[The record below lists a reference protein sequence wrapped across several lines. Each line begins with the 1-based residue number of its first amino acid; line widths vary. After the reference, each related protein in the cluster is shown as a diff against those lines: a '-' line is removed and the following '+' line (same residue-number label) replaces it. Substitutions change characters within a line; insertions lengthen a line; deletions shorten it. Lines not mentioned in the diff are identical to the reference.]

1 MDRQYPIGKFS
12 SQSTY
17 TSQET
22 HGHRASILELPNAL
36 ESLTKSFTSTEWDT
50 PYRENGWTARQV
62 VHHLADSHMHAYI
75 RCKWALTEENPVIK
89 AYDEGLWANTPE
101 TTEDPLISLHVL
113 KSLHAKWVILLSSLS
128 DDQLART
135 FVHPVT
141 KRQISIRELMAL
153 YAWHGEHHL
162 AHLRLISD

>member
-12 SQSTY
+12 SQSSY
-17 TSQET
+17 TIDET
-22 HGHRASILELPNAL
+22 REHLASIEKLPAAI
-36 ESLTKSFTSTEWDT
+36 ETLTLSFTSADWDT
-50 PYRENGWTARQV
+50 PYREDGWTARQV

-75 RCKWALTEENPVIK
+75 RCKWTLTEENPVIK
-89 AYDEGLWANTPE
+89 AYDERLWANTPE
-101 TTEDPLISLHVL
+101 TTEDPKISIDLL
-113 KSLHAKWVILLSSLS
+113 KNLHAKWVVLLGKLT

-135 FVHPVT
+135 YVHPVT